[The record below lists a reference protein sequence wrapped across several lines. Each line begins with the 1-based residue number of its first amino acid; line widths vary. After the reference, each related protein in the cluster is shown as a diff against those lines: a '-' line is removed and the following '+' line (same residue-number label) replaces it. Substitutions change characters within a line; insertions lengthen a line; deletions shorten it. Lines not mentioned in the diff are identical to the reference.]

1 MEAQAV
7 KSNLV
12 LILDFGSQY
21 THLIT
26 RRIRSLSVFSL
37 CISGTAPLKSIAD
50 LNPRVIILSGGPHSV
65 HTSHAPSFP
74 DGFIE
79 YVESN
84 GVFVLG
90 ICYGLQLIVQRLGG
104 EVRVGEK
111 QEYGRMEIEVVRDCG
126 LFGYRGIGDREVVWM
141 SHGDEAVRLP
151 EGFEVVAR
159 SHQGTVAAVENR
171 VRRFYGLQYHPE
183 VTHSPQGMETLRY
196 FLFDVCGV
204 TAGWKME
211 DVLDEEIK
219 VIKGMVGP
227 EDHVICAL
235 SGGVDSAVAATLVH
249 KAIGER
255 LHCVFV
261 DNGLLRYKERERV
274 METFERDLHLPVTCV
289 DATKQ
294 FLSNLKGVVDPE
306 VKRKIIGKEFISTF
320 DAFAQGLEHK
330 LGKRPDY
337 LVQGTLY
344 PDVIESCPPPGSGRS
359 HSHTIKSHHNVGG
372 LPKDMKLKLI
382 EPLKLLFKDEVREL
396 GRIMEVPMA
405 FLKRHPF
412 PGPGLAVTHSPQ
424 GMETLQYFLFDVCGV
439 TAGWKMEDVLDE
451 EIKVI
456 KGMVGPEDHVI
467 CALSGGVDSTVAA
480 TLVHKAIGERLHCVF
495 VDNGLLRYKERERVM
510 KTFER
515 DLHLPVTC
523 VDATEQF
530 LSNLKGVVDPEVKRK
545 IIGKEFI
552 SIFDAFA
559 QDLEHKLGKR
569 PGYLVQGTLYPDVIE
584 SCPPPGS
591 GRSHSHTIKSHHNV
605 GGLPKDMKLKLIEP
619 LKLLFKDEVRELGR
633 ILEVPVAFL
642 KRHPFPGPGLAVR
655 VLGDVTEGN
664 ALEILR
670 QVDEIFIQSIKDAG
684 IYDFIW
690 QAFAVFLPIKSVGVQ
705 GDQRTHSHVVALRAV
720 TSQDGMTADWYNFEH
735 KFLDDVARKIC
746 NNVRGV
752 NRVVQDITSKP
763 PSTIEWE

>member
-12 LILDFGSQY
+12 LILDYGSQY

-37 CISGTAPLKSIAD
+37 CISGTSPLKAITD
-50 LNPRVIILSGGPHSV
+50 LKPNVIILSGGPHSV
-65 HTSHAPSFP
+65 HADNAPSFP
-74 DGFIE
+74 AGFLE

-104 EVRVGEK
+104 VVRVGEK
-111 QEYGRMEIEVVRDCG
+111 QEYGRMEIEVEKACG
-126 LFGYRGIGDREVVWM
+126 LFGSKKIGDRQVVWM
-141 SHGDEAVRLP
+141 SHGDEAVTLP
-151 EGFEVVAR
+151 DGFEVVAR
-159 SHQGTVAAVENR
+159 SQQGSVAAVENPA
-171 VRRFYGLQYHPE
+171 RRFYGLQYHPE
-183 VTHSPQGMETLRY
+183 VTHSAEGMETLRY

-219 VIKGMVGP
+219 
-227 EDHVICAL
+227 
-235 SGGVDSAVAATLVH
+235 
-249 KAIGER
+249 AIGDR

-289 DATKQ
+289 DATEQ
-294 FLSNLKGVVDPE
+294 FLSKLKGVVDPE
-306 VKRKIIGKEFISTF
+306 MKRKIIGKEFICIF
-320 DAFAQGLEHK
+320 DAFAQDMEHK
-330 LGKRPDY
+330 FGKKPAY

-344 PDVIESCPPPGSGRS
+344 PDVIESCPPPGSGRT

-382 EPLKLLFKDEVREL
+382 EPLKLLFKDEVR
-396 GRIMEVPMA
+396 A
-405 FLKRHPF
+405 
-412 PGPGLAVTHSPQ
+412 
-424 GMETLQYFLFDVCGV
+424 
-439 TAGWKMEDVLDE
+439 
-451 EIKVI
+451 
-456 KGMVGPEDHVI
+456 
-467 CALSGGVDSTVAA
+467 
-480 TLVHKAIGERLHCVF
+480 
-495 VDNGLLRYKERERVM
+495 
-510 KTFER
+510 
-515 DLHLPVTC
+515 
-523 VDATEQF
+523 
-530 LSNLKGVVDPEVKRK
+530 
-545 IIGKEFI
+545 
-552 SIFDAFA
+552 
-559 QDLEHKLGKR
+559 
-569 PGYLVQGTLYPDVIE
+569 
-584 SCPPPGS
+584 
-591 GRSHSHTIKSHHNV
+591 
-605 GGLPKDMKLKLIEP
+605 
-619 LKLLFKDEVRELGR
+619 LGR
-633 ILEVPVAFL
+633 ILDVPEAFL

-664 ALEILR
+664 ALDILR

-684 IYDFIW
+684 IYDSIW
-690 QAFAVFLPIKSVGVQ
+690 QAFAVFLPIRSVGVQ

-746 NNVRGV
+746 NGVRGV